1 MSDEDKTENPPPVAA
16 VGCSCVGDD
25 MPPFCDRTLKEIGG
39 TAMRRHLRGVL
50 ICLLLPWA
58 ALAQDA
64 SKLVPLLNYIAQ
76 PFEKDPS
83 AMGYLASRCS
93 ALYSIFASKL
103 RRQTDPESQRD
114 AKLYDGLAEKFMGA
128 AVQFKMT
135 GTKLQSK
142 DALTL
147 TSNTVVGLVKLY
159 VARIDSQKLLTNDM
173 FDDELLETDNDVCMR
188 FAKGF
193 NPG

>member
-1 MSDEDKTENPPPVAA
+1 MLAGYDESRYRKPMTERLGNVSHAPPARICASP
-16 VGCSCVGDD
+16 STKR
-25 MPPFCDRTLKEIGG
+25 FT
-39 TAMRRHLRGVL
+39 RRLRGVL

-64 SKLVPLLNYIAQ
+64 PKLVPLLNYIAQ
-76 PFEKDPS
+76 PFEKDPP

-93 ALYSIFASKL
+93 ALYSIIASKL
-103 RRQTDPESQRD
+103 RRQTNTESQRD
-114 AKLYDGLAEKFMGA
+114 AKLYGGLAEKFMGA

-135 GTKLQSK
+135 GTKLQYK

-147 TSNTVVGLVKLY
+147 TSNTVVGLSKLY
-159 VARIDSQKLLTNDM
+159 VAWIDSQKLLTNNM
-173 FDDELLETDNDVCMR
+173 FDDELIETDNDVCMR
-188 FAKGF
+188 YAEGF